1 MKICFAT
8 YRAVIPA
15 IWLWPRG
22 DIWKRRQWVEAAQLQ
37 ASVLP
42 PPDSDPERARSLW
55 RSQFTPLRNGAY
67 ARLSWGLI
75 AVKLSER
82 DGMYI
87 CCYFAIKIS
96 KRIVRGERL
105 NKENGTAE
113 AALISV
119 TWTPGLSS
127 VCQWPY
133 WVTRF
138 PHWGWSSLR
147 VITETIWNAHKH
159 GHLLSSSDAKTK
171 YIGEKKIFFKC
182 PECTTFEN
190 SISCCWFFFLILKAG
205 WKIIIKWI
213 MSSGYKVKT

>member
-1 MKICFAT
+1 MDLFLAQLGIAAQSLNQSNVGAGRSWCLSEMKICFAA
-8 YRAVIPA
+8 YRAIIPA
-15 IWLWPRG
+15 IWLWLRG

-55 RSQFTPLRNGAY
+55 RSQFTPLRNEAY
-67 ARLSWGLI
+67 ARLSWRLI

-87 CCYFAIKIS
+87 SCYFAIKIS

-133 WVTRF
+133 WGDALPTLRLEF
-138 PHWGWSSLR
+138 P
-147 VITETIWNAHKH
+147 
-159 GHLLSSSDAKTK
+159 
-171 YIGEKKIFFKC
+171 
-182 PECTTFEN
+182 
-190 SISCCWFFFLILKAG
+190 
-205 WKIIIKWI
+205 
-213 MSSGYKVKT
+213 